1 MILTQ
6 VGVLGGMRSQ
16 VAVVYGL
23 GALAFGIADMSSAR
37 STASPHRSAQGLEVL
52 LLRPHRC
59 CCRSRA
65 WASRCAAS
73 AGSRWAWRCTRPLS
87 RSPASADPHLLLAV
101 LAPLAGALLFGAL
114 FTIAGAL
121 QFWLIDGREFANAF
135 TYGGNYVATTP
146 GAVFA
151 LPMRAF
157 FTFVVPA
164 TLVAYA
170 PTLALLGLPGP
181 ALIPAWSGW
190 LGLPAAVLAWI
201 VAGRSGAQGSAIHR
215 SRWMTPIPPP
225 SLPLAPGRAR
235 GGRARRVR
243 RDYVVRPRPGP
254 AADGAG
260 GARGRRLSLRIAPGE
275 TVGFVGANGAGKS
288 TTIKMMTGI
297 LQPTS
302 GSGSWA
308 DPVPERRPAR
318 ASGWSSASAPS
329 CGGICRCGTATA
341 SWARCTVSPTVSA
354 GPPGPARGG

>member
-1 MILTQ
+1 MAERPRPAPEDRPVSTARMVRTLYGSRIRSQASFRTSFVSDVLGQVLIVAVEFLELWVILTQ
-6 VGVLGGMRSQ
+6 VGVLGGMTLTQ

-23 GALAFGIADMSSAR
+23 GALAFGIADMLFGEIDGL
-37 STASPHRSAQGLEVL
+37 SAQIRSGKLEVL
-52 LLRPHRC
+52 LLRPAPVLLQISSLGLSLR
-59 CCRSRA
+59 RIGRIA
-65 WASRCAAS
+65 VGLAMYATALAI
-73 AGSRWAWRCTRPLS
+73 AGFQP
-87 RSPASADPHLLLAV
+87 SPPTVLLAV

-201 VAGRSGAQGSAIHR
+201 VAGAL
-215 SRWMTPIPPP
+215 W
-225 SLPLAPGRAR
+225 RA
-235 GGRARRVR
+235 GVR
-243 RDYVVRPRPGP
+243 RYT
-254 AADGAG
+254 GAG
-260 GARGRRLSLRIAPGE
+260 G
-275 TVGFVGANGAGKS
+275 
-288 TTIKMMTGI
+288 
-297 LQPTS
+297 
-302 GSGSWA
+302 
-308 DPVPERRPAR
+308 
-318 ASGWSSASAPS
+318 
-329 CGGICRCGTATA
+329 
-341 SWARCTVSPTVSA
+341 
-354 GPPGPARGG
+354 